1 MINTGKYG
9 ELQAAQYLRRKKWS
23 ILSANF
29 SCRLGEVDLI
39 ASNASYIAF
48 VEVKTR
54 DVHSIAQPLEF
65 VDANKQRRLIQ
76 TAKLYLSQHPSSL
89 QPRFDVIE
97 VYTKD
102 NKMVKLN
109 HLEDAFRL
117 N

>member
-9 ELQAAQYLRRKKWS
+9 ELQAAQYLRRHKWNL
-23 ILSANF
+23 LSSNYA
-29 SCRLGEVDLI
+29 CRLGEVDLI
-39 ASNASYIAF
+39 ISNATYLVF

-54 DVHSIAQPLEF
+54 DIFSIAKPLEF
-65 VDANKQRRLIQ
+65 VDANKQRRLVQ
-76 TAKLYLSQHPSSL
+76 TAKLYLSQHPTTL

-102 NKMVKLN
+102 NKMVKIN
-109 HLEDAFRL
+109 HLENAFQL